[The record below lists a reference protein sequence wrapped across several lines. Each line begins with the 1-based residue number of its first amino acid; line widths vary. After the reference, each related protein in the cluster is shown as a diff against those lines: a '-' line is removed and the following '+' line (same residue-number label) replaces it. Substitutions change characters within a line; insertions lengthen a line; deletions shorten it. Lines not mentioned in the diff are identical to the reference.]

1 LYVVLLNLLDPPA
14 VGNCLCLGS
23 EPGQGLFLERAMS
36 KDKSKVSKAVMQ
48 KVVDRL
54 AQGETLVQIVKDKDM
69 PSYRTITRAAVRD
82 DDMWEMYRQGR
93 VMQAEYYTDH
103 INQLALSPL
112 PEFEDNRLANA
123 EVQRRRLEIDTLKWT
138 LGRNQPW
145 GVRDKKEEA
154 PQQQA
159 ITISWAGGDIAVNAH
174 DDDSVVVEAQA
185 VQQVVKH

>member
-1 LYVVLLNLLDPPA
+1 
-14 VGNCLCLGS
+14 
-23 EPGQGLFLERAMS
+23 MS

>member
-1 LYVVLLNLLDPPA
+1 MKRVT
-14 VGNCLCLGS
+14 
-23 EPGQGLFLERAMS
+23 
-36 KDKSKVSKAVMQ
+36 KAVMQ
-48 KVVDRL
+48 KIVDRL
-54 AQGETLVQIVKDKDM
+54 AQGETLVQIVKDPDM
-69 PSYRTITRAAVRD
+69 PTYRAITKAAVRD
-82 DDMWEMYRQGR
+82 EELWEMYRQGR

-145 GVRDKKEEA
+145 GIRDKKEEA

-159 ITISWAGGDIAVNAH
+159 ITISWAGGDVAVSAH
-174 DDDSVVVEAQA
+174 DEDSVTVST
-185 VQQVVKH
+185 QQQEIVKH

>member
-1 LYVVLLNLLDPPA
+1 M
-14 VGNCLCLGS
+14 
-23 EPGQGLFLERAMS
+23 ERAMS

-185 VQQVVKH
+185 VPQVVKH

>member
-1 LYVVLLNLLDPPA
+1 M
-14 VGNCLCLGS
+14 
-23 EPGQGLFLERAMS
+23 ERAMS

-54 AQGETLVQIVKDKDM
+54 AQGETLVQIVRDKDM

-112 PEFEDNRLANA
+112 PQFEDNRLANA

-174 DDDSVVVEAQA
+174 DEDSVVVEAQA

>member
-1 LYVVLLNLLDPPA
+1 
-14 VGNCLCLGS
+14 
-23 EPGQGLFLERAMS
+23 MS

-185 VQQVVKH
+185 VPQVVKH

>member
-1 LYVVLLNLLDPPA
+1 
-14 VGNCLCLGS
+14 
-23 EPGQGLFLERAMS
+23 LERAMS

-54 AQGETLVQIVKDKDM
+54 AQGETLVQIVRDKDM

-112 PEFEDNRLANA
+112 PQFEDNRLANA

-174 DDDSVVVEAQA
+174 DEDSVVVEAQA

>member
-1 LYVVLLNLLDPPA
+1 
-14 VGNCLCLGS
+14 
-23 EPGQGLFLERAMS
+23 MS

-54 AQGETLVQIVKDKDM
+54 AQGETLVQIVRDKDM

-112 PEFEDNRLANA
+112 PQFEDNRLANA

-174 DDDSVVVEAQA
+174 DEDSVVVEAQA

>member
-1 LYVVLLNLLDPPA
+1 
-14 VGNCLCLGS
+14 
-23 EPGQGLFLERAMS
+23 MS

-185 VQQVVKH
+185 VRQVVKH

>member
-1 LYVVLLNLLDPPA
+1 
-14 VGNCLCLGS
+14 
-23 EPGQGLFLERAMS
+23 MS

-103 INQLALSPL
+103 INLLALSPL

-185 VQQVVKH
+185 VPQVVKH

>member
-1 LYVVLLNLLDPPA
+1 
-14 VGNCLCLGS
+14 
-23 EPGQGLFLERAMS
+23 LERAMS